1 VSVDQLKSLAL
12 IIAITLVSG
21 IADAQGFVHASKIW
35 QNGKLVWDQLGKSAL
50 GFSAGI
56 GSYWLSLRYMRELGV
71 VAPEVQTLTWFAVTL
86 IGVALVSGKL
96 FKWPLLD
103 QAVALAVLVGVGFL
117 LVRRGE

>member
-35 QNGKLVWDQLGKSAL
+35 QNGKLIWDQLGKSAL
-50 GFSAGI
+50 GFSTGI
-56 GSYWLSLRYMRELGV
+56 ASYWLSLRYMRELGV
-71 VAPEVQTLTWFAVTL
+71 ATPEVQTLTWFAVTL
-86 IGVALVSGKL
+86 IGVALINGKL